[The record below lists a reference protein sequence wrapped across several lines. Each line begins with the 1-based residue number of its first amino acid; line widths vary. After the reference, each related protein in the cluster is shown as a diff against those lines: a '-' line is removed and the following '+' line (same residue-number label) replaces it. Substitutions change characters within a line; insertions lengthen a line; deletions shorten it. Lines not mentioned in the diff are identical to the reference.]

1 MSTTNGFG
9 VLMKGN
15 NLLADCI
22 RKLIPKKVYTL
33 RTLHQSM
40 CQISLSP
47 SHKVGFRTNLG
58 YEGTGLM
65 SMVFDKCGGYY
76 LGEFVDLFKSIL
88 MVNNLLQTLEQAN
101 SSEKGKS
108 S

>member
-1 MSTTNGFG
+1 MPEISRRQT
-9 VLMKGN
+9 
-15 NLLADCI
+15 
-22 RKLIPKKVYTL
+22 KLIAALDKDIL
-33 RTLHQSM
+33 D
-40 CQISLSP
+40 SL
-47 SHKVGFRTNLG
+47 HKVGFRTNLG

-76 LGEFVDLFKSIL
+76 LGEFVDRFKLIL